1 MTSRSPTGGLPGA
14 TTSAVRP
21 RNESPRRGREI
32 RARPQTRKGDAV
44 SATVLYMSM
53 SLDGFMAGPDND
65 LDFMVDDSRLED
77 ELTGMLMSVAD
88 TIVVGRDLLDVMPVG
103 RSVLERCRR
112 QPTLRSFGG
121 CQRQGQRRGEG
132 HRGGRHRPADLRARG
147 RLGRRPPRWPPD
159 LRPHPT

>member
-1 MTSRSPTGGLPGA
+1 M
-14 TTSAVRP
+14 
-21 RNESPRRGREI
+21 
-32 RARPQTRKGDAV
+32 

-65 LDFMVDDSRLED
+65 LDFMVDDPRLED

-103 RSVLERCRR
+103 RSALERCRR

-121 CQRQGQRRGEG
+121 RQR
-132 HRGGRHRPADLRARG
+132 
-147 RLGRRPPRWPPD
+147 
-159 LRPHPT
+159 

>member
-1 MTSRSPTGGLPGA
+1 M
-14 TTSAVRP
+14 
-21 RNESPRRGREI
+21 
-32 RARPQTRKGDAV
+32 

-65 LDFMVDDSRLED
+65 LDFMVDDPRLED

-112 QPTLRSFGG
+112 QPTPVVWQ
-121 CQRQGQRRGEG
+121 CQRQGQNRGEG
-132 HRGGRHRPADLRARG
+132 HLGGRHRPADLRARG
-147 RLGRRPPRWPPD
+147 RLGRRPPRQPPD
-159 LRPHPT
+159 LRPHPA